1 MSAKTDDLKRRASV
15 SLMLTNAERQ
25 EAKRAA
31 ERAGLPLS
39 QFLRLITMS
48 AIRSGQSINVGRA
61 RAS

>member
-1 MSAKTDDLKRRASV
+1 
-15 SLMLTNAERQ
+15 MLTNAERQ